1 MIEISTSTASGPDA
15 ASLRERTRLS
25 FDLDVDICIV
35 GAGLAGLTVALETA
49 RLGASVAVLEGRHVG
64 WNASGHQLG
73 TVLPGFG
80 LPVADV
86 IDRVGFET
94 TRELWSLSKEG
105 AEFVRGLATEEQIP
119 GIDFSEG
126 ALEVSNVDAG
136 DRLLRRL
143 QMLHEHLQTEVE
155 GWQVER
161 VRDQL
166 RTDRYFHGIYYPK
179 AFQIDGRRYVHGL
192 AALARRAGVRI
203 FEDTP
208 VVSIDSSGVRKR
220 IVTPT
225 ARLRAS
231 HIVLAG
237 NVHLGTP
244 LQRLSDTLLP
254 VWRYAGVT
262 VPLGGRLSTAIAF
275 RGSVRD
281 SDGIDHFRV
290 VDGDRL
296 MWASPETTWAMRPQR
311 FAGAIA
317 RRIRT
322 IFPQLGDVEIEEV
335 FGGVTGETVH
345 GMPQIGQL
353 RKGLWVASGFGRQ
366 GLNTS
371 AMAGQLIARGIL
383 WGDERWRLFSPFEL
397 VWAGGAIGRVAGQIV
412 GLWGRG
418 SSAAAGALARYRE
431 RVRAREK
438 IREAR
443 LAEANRQAGLRQ
455 AGLRPAMQRR
465 PSSEGS
471 ASDRPASARQPRPS
485 GSQPGRQ
492 PPGRQPGRSAPVR
505 PGPPPPVQLR
515 DGERR
520 VEPKDPTHKDP
531 THMDPVPMDRVPAA
545 PPQAE
550 PAHDPARNVE
560 AAISQ
565 ESEKLPSPPV

>member
-1 MIEISTSTASGPDA
+1 MIEISTSAASGPDA
-15 ASLRERTRLS
+15 ESLRERRLS

-86 IDRVGFET
+86 IERVGFET
-94 TRELWSLSKEG
+94 TRELWSLSKQGVELIR
-105 AEFVRGLATEEQIP
+105 ALATEEQIP
-119 GIDFSEG
+119 GINFSEG

-143 QMLHEHLQTEVE
+143 QMLHDDFAIEAE

-179 AFQIDGRRYVHGL
+179 AFQIDGNRYVRGL
-192 AALARRAGVRI
+192 AELARRAGARI

-208 VVSIDSSGVRKR
+208 VVSIDSSGIRKR

-237 NVHLGTP
+237 NIHLGTP

-254 VWRYAGVT
+254 VWRYAGIT
-262 VPLGGRLSTAIAF
+262 APLGGRLSAATAF
-275 RGSVRD
+275 RGSVGD
-281 SDGIDHFRV
+281 SDGIDHFRI

-296 MWASPETTWAMRPQR
+296 MWASPQTTWPMRPQR

-322 IFPQLGDVEIEEV
+322 IFPQLGDVEIDEC
-335 FGGVTGETVH
+335 FGGATGETVH

-353 RKGLWVASGFGRQ
+353 RKGLWVASGFGGR
-366 GLNTS
+366 GIAAS
-371 AMAGQLIARGIL
+371 AMAGLLVTQGMLA
-383 WGDERWRLFSPFEL
+383 GDDRWRLFSPFEL
-397 VWAGGAIGRVAGQIV
+397 VWAGGTAGRIAAQAVYT
-412 GLWGRG
+412 WSRG
-418 SSAAAGALARYRE
+418 AASAA
-431 RVRAREK
+431 
-438 IREAR
+438 
-443 LAEANRQAGLRQ
+443 
-455 AGLRPAMQRR
+455 
-465 PSSEGS
+465 
-471 ASDRPASARQPRPS
+471 
-485 GSQPGRQ
+485 
-492 PPGRQPGRSAPVR
+492 
-505 PGPPPPVQLR
+505 
-515 DGERR
+515 
-520 VEPKDPTHKDP
+520 
-531 THMDPVPMDRVPAA
+531 
-545 PPQAE
+545 
-550 PAHDPARNVE
+550 
-560 AAISQ
+560 
-565 ESEKLPSPPV
+565 